1 MKTAKARRDGRDDR
15 DPVMPRLLRDLGD
28 IASILRLHIIAI
40 AVFAALVFGKVLTG
54 EPWVAVALLGGLDW
68 LLINLLNRVSDVE
81 EDSANQ
87 IRGTERLVGHHRLVL
102 GLWIAMLAGSMLL
115 GHALASELTLWRA
128 GVQLV
133 GVGYSYRIV
142 PTPAGWRRFKDLYFF
157 KNFMSAL
164 LFVATCLVY
173 PVLAA
178 GGFAPGYG
186 WASLLALALFFVPFE
201 ITYEILYD
209 LRDLEGDRLAK
220 VPTYPVVHGEAISAR
235 IIDGLLIGA
244 LAALVAAVLGGLL
257 GVREGLMVVAP
268 AIQYLFYK
276 PRLRRGLTT
285 ADCIRLTWL
294 GAALLAVWLVGTWLW
309 EAAGLPANVWLTL
322 AL

>member
-1 MKTAKARRDGRDDR
+1 
-15 DPVMPRLLRDLGD
+15 MPSLSRDLGD

-54 EPWVAVALLGGLDW
+54 ELWIAVALLGGLDW

-81 EDSANQ
+81 EDRANQ
-87 IRGTERLVGHHRLVL
+87 IRGTERLIGRHRLVL
-102 GLWIAMLAGSMLL
+102 GLWVALLVGSMLL
-115 GHALASELTLWRA
+115 GHLLAPELTLWRA

-173 PVLAA
+173 PVLTA
-178 GGFAPGYG
+178 GGLSPGYG
-186 WASLLALALFFVPFE
+186 WASFLALALFFVPFE

-235 IIDGLLIGA
+235 IIDALLIAA
-244 LAALVAAVLGGLL
+244 LGALVAAVLAGLL
-257 GVREGLMVVAP
+257 GLRELLMAAAP
-268 AIQYLFYK
+268 VIQYAFYK

-285 ADCIRLTWL
+285 GDCIRLTWL

-309 EAAGLPANVWLTL
+309 ASAGLPTNVWLR
-322 AL
+322 